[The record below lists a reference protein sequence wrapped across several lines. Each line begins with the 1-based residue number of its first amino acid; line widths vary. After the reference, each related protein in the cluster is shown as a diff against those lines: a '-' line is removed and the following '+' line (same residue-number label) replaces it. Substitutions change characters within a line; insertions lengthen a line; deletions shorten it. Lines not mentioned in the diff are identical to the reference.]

1 MRGKKRCFV
10 CRRCNAVL
18 HSRDGGPLGL
28 HCAFGSI
35 VLRAVAFGGGVFCR
49 GCGGAFSHLA
59 LMVGHQTLFDDLIEI
74 FLCFNDLHLLRKAH
88 ATYWDLLFLVRLAFS
103 LILVERLAFLKMVV
117 FPTRLGDHPNRYQVG
132 ERLRGEFAGLAFFGW
147 WVGLCFS
154 ALVDV
159 AEEGSVVGA
168 LWGRCA
174 WWCGVC

>member
-49 GCGGAFSHLA
+49 GCGGAFSHLV
-59 LMVGHQTLFDDLIEI
+59 MVVHQTLFELFI
-74 FLCFNDLHLLRKAH
+74 FFNELPLLRKAH
-88 ATYWDLLFLVRLAFS
+88 A
-103 LILVERLAFLKMVV
+103 LIFLVERLAFLKMVV